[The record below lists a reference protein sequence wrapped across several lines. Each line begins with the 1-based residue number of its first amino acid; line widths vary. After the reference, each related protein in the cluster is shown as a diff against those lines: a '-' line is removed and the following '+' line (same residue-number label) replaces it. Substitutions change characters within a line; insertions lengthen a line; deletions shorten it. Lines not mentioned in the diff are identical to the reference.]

1 MATELGP
8 GCRSSTSIRGVS
20 LLGFAE
26 ITFSLLTRSFPQIS
40 KTTTFAGTQEG
51 FCKRTRAPSDLP
63 PNIPTLFSAT
73 SQIRCHIDR
82 STILFVLLMGGP
94 TRFTHTRPLSRS
106 LVRFTVGR
114 EWRRRRL
121 GKRTRSPCKMGV
133 PKMRRYCVGEDEFH
147 EQ

>member
-20 LLGFAE
+20 PLGFVE
-26 ITFSLLTRSFPQIS
+26 ITFSLLTRSFLQIS
-40 KTTTFAGTQEG
+40 KTTTFVRTQEG

-63 PNIPTLFSAT
+63 PHISALFSTT

-82 STILFVLLMGGP
+82 SSILFVLLMGGP

-114 EWRRRRL
+114 EWCRRRF

-133 PKMRRYCVGEDEFH
+133 PKMRRYCMGEDKFH